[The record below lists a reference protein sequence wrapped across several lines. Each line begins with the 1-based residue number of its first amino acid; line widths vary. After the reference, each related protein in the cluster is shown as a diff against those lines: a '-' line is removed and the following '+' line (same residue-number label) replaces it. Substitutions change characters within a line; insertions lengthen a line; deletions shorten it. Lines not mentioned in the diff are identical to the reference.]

1 MHALQVVA
9 IVIGVIATIVG
20 WSFFLTRVGKFVGFF
35 KLGAPTG
42 AGERTSQA
50 GLRTAT
56 LVKEFL
62 GHTRMAR
69 LPIVAIAHWFTM
81 ISFGVLVLTLAQAT
95 MQLFDPHAVLP
106 LIGHFFPYEWITEFF
121 AVTGLLGIIA
131 LIIIR
136 QRNHP
141 RDLNRKS
148 RFFGSNFWQAYYVE
162 FTILMVALCI
172 ALLRGLE
179 YVLQG
184 RAGQENLLL
193 HFPLTFWIGEL
204 FSGLSTGA
212 IEALV
217 VVIALIKILV
227 SYAWMVTVAL
237 TPTMGVAWHRFLAFF
252 NIWFKRHADGR
263 TSLGALQ
270 PMKNKGE
277 DIDFEAMEDMDE
289 DAVMGVGKIEDFTWK
304 GLLDFST
311 CTECGRCQS
320 QCPAWN
326 TEKPLSPK
334 LMMINLRNHADA
346 KAPWLQ
352 AARKAQ
358 AEAVPP
364 EPLAE
369 DADKKAKK
377 AHAKEMAAY
386 QGITDPH
393 ENLDLLGT
401 LSQSAQTEA
410 VRPLVGAQDVE
421 ELAEMGVID
430 PDALWSC
437 TTCGACVEQCPVDI
451 EHVDHFVDMRRYQV
465 LIESA
470 FPTELSGLFKNLENK
485 QNPWGMSQRKRME
498 WAKNLDFE
506 IKQVGADIEDL
517 GEVEYLFWVGCAGA
531 FEDRAMKTT
540 QAIAELLHTAGVD
553 FAVLGDGESCTG
565 DPARRAGNEFLYQ
578 MLAQANVE
586 VLNEMKARKI
596 VVSCAHC
603 FNTIANEYPQIGG
616 KFEVVHHTQLL
627 NKLVREKRLTPVA
640 PAAGETVS
648 TPVTYHDPCYL
659 GRHNGIYTPPR
670 ELIGS
675 LPGLEYREMERSQ
688 ERSFCCGAGG
698 ARMWMEETIGSRI
711 NVNRTREAVAT
722 GAEQIAVGCPFC
734 RVMLSDG
741 LTAEQSEGN
750 ASEGVEVLD
759 VAQMLLAGVRRGQG
773 GQGGE
778 RRAEEPAPA

>member
-320 QCPAWN
+320 QCPA
-326 TEKPLSPK
+326 LS
-334 LMMINLRNHADA
+334 
-346 KAPWLQ
+346 
-352 AARKAQ
+352 
-358 AEAVPP
+358 
-364 EPLAE
+364 
-369 DADKKAKK
+369 
-377 AHAKEMAAY
+377 
-386 QGITDPH
+386 
-393 ENLDLLGT
+393 
-401 LSQSAQTEA
+401 
-410 VRPLVGAQDVE
+410 
-421 ELAEMGVID
+421 
-430 PDALWSC
+430 
-437 TTCGACVEQCPVDI
+437 
-451 EHVDHFVDMRRYQV
+451 
-465 LIESA
+465 LIH
-470 FPTELSGLFKNLENK
+470 
-485 QNPWGMSQRKRME
+485 
-498 WAKNLDFE
+498 
-506 IKQVGADIEDL
+506 I
-517 GEVEYLFWVGCAGA
+517 
-531 FEDRAMKTT
+531 
-540 QAIAELLHTAGVD
+540 
-553 FAVLGDGESCTG
+553 
-565 DPARRAGNEFLYQ
+565 
-578 MLAQANVE
+578 
-586 VLNEMKARKI
+586 
-596 VVSCAHC
+596 
-603 FNTIANEYPQIGG
+603 
-616 KFEVVHHTQLL
+616 
-627 NKLVREKRLTPVA
+627 
-640 PAAGETVS
+640 
-648 TPVTYHDPCYL
+648 
-659 GRHNGIYTPPR
+659 
-670 ELIGS
+670 
-675 LPGLEYREMERSQ
+675 
-688 ERSFCCGAGG
+688 
-698 ARMWMEETIGSRI
+698 
-711 NVNRTREAVAT
+711 
-722 GAEQIAVGCPFC
+722 
-734 RVMLSDG
+734 
-741 LTAEQSEGN
+741 
-750 ASEGVEVLD
+750 
-759 VAQMLLAGVRRGQG
+759 
-773 GQGGE
+773 
-778 RRAEEPAPA
+778 

>member
-1 MHALQVVA
+1 MHALQILA
-9 IVIGVIATIVG
+9 IIIGVGATIVG

-35 KLGAPTG
+35 KLGAPTA
-42 AGERTSQA
+42 AGERTSEP
-50 GLRTAT
+50 GKRTGT
-56 LVKEFL
+56 LIKEFL

-131 LIIIR
+131 LIVIR

-141 RDLNRKS
+141 RDLHRKS

-184 RAGQENLLL
+184 RAGQDNLLL

-212 IEALV
+212 VEALI

-227 SYAWMVTVAL
+227 SYAWMVTVGL

-270 PMKNKGE
+270 PMQNKGE
-277 DIDFEAMEDMDE
+277 AIDLEAMEDMDE
-289 DAVMGVGKIEDFTWK
+289 DAVLGVGKVEDFTWK

-346 KAPWLQ
+346 KAPWLKAAEQ
-352 AARKAQ
+352 AK
-358 AEAVPP
+358 AEATPP
-364 EPLAE
+364 APLPE

-401 LSQSAQTEA
+401 LSQAAQTEA

-711 NVNRTREAVAT
+711 NINRTQEAVAT

-773 GQGGE
+773 GQGG
-778 RRAEEPAPA
+778 RTDAEEPAPV